1 MMPRERIVNQILGRE
16 VDRIPALGGWFHG
29 PRNLARLAAM
39 GLDEYLADPF
49 GNLIKAN
56 RALGVDG
63 MLISLIVPS
72 TADEVRS
79 GGAVMERDH
88 TEHTPEDLE
97 RRGGEVPGTESEVLA
112 DFGAGAV
119 ETAYR
124 KTLTDFAA
132 AYGDIVLIP
141 TFWESVTSFMLYQQ
155 YGYGAYL
162 EACALYPEQVE
173 RIYWQSSVC
182 CRARNEILV
191 RLYDELGVIP
201 MLFAGHDICINTGP
215 MVSPAFLRERYW
227 PHVRHAIEPLVEAG
241 IRVVHH
247 CDGNVMPV
255 IDDMIAAG
263 FSGFQGFQYEL
274 GVDGFE
280 IARRK
285 SAKGER
291 LLFMAGL
298 NVTRTLPFGTT
309 DDVRDEIEYV
319 LDFTDGGK
327 GLLFFTSSSIGP
339 EVPLEN
345 VTFAYGHI
353 RDYDPTA
360 RRPHAGKWRPW
371 PGRARDG

>member
-1 MMPRERIVNQILGRE
+1 VTSRERIVNQILGRE
-16 VDRIPALGGWFHG
+16 VDRVPAIGGWFHG
-29 PRNLARLAAM
+29 PHNLARLAGM

-63 MLISLIVPS
+63 MIISLIVPS
-72 TADEVRS
+72 TADEIRS

-88 TEHTPEDLE
+88 TEHTPEDLK
-97 RRGGEVPGTESEVLA
+97 RRGGDVPDAEEAVLA
-112 DFGAGAV
+112 GFDAAAA
-119 ETAYR
+119 EDACR
-124 KTLTDFAA
+124 KTLTDFTA

-141 TFWESVTSFMLYQQ
+141 TFWESVTTFMLYAQ

-191 RLYDELGVIP
+191 RLYDELDVIP

-215 MVSPAFLRERYW
+215 MVSPVFLRERYW
-227 PHVRHAIEPLVEAG
+227 PHVRHAIEPLVDAG

-263 FSGFQGFQYEL
+263 FSGFQGFQYEC

-280 IARRK
+280 IARRR

-298 NVTRTLPFGTT
+298 NVTRTLPFGTAG
-309 DDVRDEIEYV
+309 DVRDEVEYV
-319 LDFTDGGK
+319 LDYTDGGK

-345 VTFAYGHI
+345 VTFAYDYI
-353 RDYDPTA
+353 RGCDLNMP
-360 RRPHAGKWRPW
+360 RPSAGAPRPW
-371 PGRARDG
+371 PWSARRR